1 MGFLRKIS
9 NGKTQC
15 LLCPRECV
23 ILEGQ
28 RGFCHVRK
36 NVNDDIVSTT
46 YGYTTGLA
54 IDPIEKKPLYHF
66 YPSSKTLSFG
76 TLGCNMGCLFCQNFS
91 TTKSTD
97 DELNLMKIPP
107 EIIVKTAL
115 KYFCKSI
122 AFTYND
128 PIVFYEYAI
137 DTARLAHE
145 NGIKTVAVTAGY
157 INEAP
162 AKEFFAYMDAVNIDL
177 KGFTQEF
184 YRKNCLADFEK
195 ILDTIKYVANE
206 TDCHLELTTLLI
218 EGENTDENQLLQEF
232 RWILE
237 NLGDN
242 VPLHLSAFHPAWKM
256 LDKSPTSVETLLW
269 AYQLAKNL
277 GLKYVYTG
285 NISDIETSTTFCHNC
300 GAELISR
307 DGFKVISNNML
318 AGGKCPECFTK
329 QYGCF

>member
-1 MGFLRKIS
+1 MGYLRKIS

-23 ILEGQ
+23 LLEEQ

-36 NVNDDIVSTT
+36 NEGDEIVSTT
-46 YGYTTGLA
+46 YGYTSGLA

-66 YPSSKTLSFG
+66 YPSSKALSFG
-76 TLGCNMGCLFCQNFS
+76 TLGCNMGCLFCQNYT
-91 TTKSTD
+91 TTKSYD
-97 DELNLMKIPP
+97 DEQTLMKISP

-115 KYFCKSI
+115 KYACKSI

-137 DTARLAHE
+137 DTAKLAHE

-162 AKEFFAYMDAVNIDL
+162 AKEFFPHIDAVNIDL
-177 KGFTQEF
+177 KGFTKEF
-184 YRKNCLADFEK
+184 YQKNCLADFEK
-195 ILDTIKYVANE
+195 ILNIIQYVANE

-232 RWILE
+232 DWILKK
-237 NLGDN
+237 LGDN
-242 VPLHLSAFHPAWKM
+242 IPLHLSAFHPAWKM
-256 LDKSPTSVETLLW
+256 IDKPFTSAETLFN
-269 AYQLAKNL
+269 AYKLAKSA

-285 NISDIETSTTFCHNC
+285 NISDIKTSTTYCQNC
-300 GAELISR
+300 GAELVIR
-307 DGFKVISNNML
+307 DGFKVITNNIL
-318 AGGKCPECFTK
+318 PGWKCPECLTK